1 MLTLNI
7 FHTKVKRW
15 PDATF
20 DIVQNSS
27 RSSPYLNFLNIS
39 LQVHIQIIF
48 KKKVLL
54 FQTSSPNWKCCKLGM
69 KEFLPFLLIFFQQ
82 HIIIGRNIR
91 NGYFFDSFFQ
101 ELWLNSTLQQLLFQ
115 QSYFLFLR
123 WLLVQQTQY
132 RNIDKG
138 CEEIPR

>member
-20 DIVQNSS
+20 DINQNSS

-54 FQTSSPNWKCCKLGM
+54 FQTSSPNWKCCKLGT

-91 NGYFFDSFFQ
+91 NNYFFDSFFH

-123 WLLVQQTQY
+123 WLLVEQTQY
-132 RNIDKG
+132 RNMDKG